1 MSKHISTLVKDIQ
14 QVILDGGGWDKVQES
29 FVQDLGKVME
39 GRLGPPK
46 ERKPSL
52 RMSNLGT
59 PCTRKLWYYVNE
71 KGTPV
76 GQDDPS
82 MKFKFLFGDILEAL
96 LIHLAMAA
104 GHKVEGMQDEINCHG
119 VIGHR
124 DCVIDG
130 VTVDVK
136 SASTYSYRKFANNG
150 LRSDDPFG
158 YLRQITGYVLGSK
171 DDPLVTD
178 KTHGAFLVVDK
189 TLGNICLDMYD
200 LSKEMADMEAYINL
214 RRLALTMPKEPPR
227 GFEEK
232 PEGKSGNMKV
242 DVACS
247 YCPYVKDCYP
257 GVRTFLY
264 AGANGASRP
273 VMLSKVVKEPLVP
286 EVK

>member
-1 MSKHISTLVKDIQ
+1 MTKTISTLVEDIQ
-14 QVILDGGGWDKVQES
+14 QVIINGGGWGKVQES
-29 FVQDLGKVME
+29 FTKDLNKVLE
-39 GRLGPPK
+39 GRLGPPQ

-71 KGTPV
+71 KGNPV

-104 GHKVEGMQDEINCHG
+104 GHKVEGQQDEIDCFG
-119 VIGHR
+119 IKGHR

-130 VTVDVK
+130 VTIDVK
-136 SASTYSYRKFANNG
+136 SASTYSYRKFATNS
-150 LRSDDPFG
+150 LRKDDPFG
-158 YLRQITGYVLGSK
+158 YIRQLTGYVLGSRA
-171 DDPLVTD
+171 DPLVTD
-178 KTHGAFLVVDK
+178 KTRGGFLVVDK

-200 LSKEMADMEAYINL
+200 LSKEMADMESYINL
-214 RRLALTMPKEPPR
+214 RRLALSMPKEPPR
-227 GFEEK
+227 GFDEV

-247 YCPYVKDCYP
+247 YCAYVKDCYP

-273 VMLSKVVKEPLVP
+273 VMLSKVVKEPLVK
-286 EVK
+286 EAK